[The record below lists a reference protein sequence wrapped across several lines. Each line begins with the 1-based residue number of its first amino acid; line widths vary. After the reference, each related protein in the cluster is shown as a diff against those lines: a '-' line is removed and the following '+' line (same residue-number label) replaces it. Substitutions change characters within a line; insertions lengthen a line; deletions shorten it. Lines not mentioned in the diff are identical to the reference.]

1 MGDPDSPF
9 VGKGFWIYLLN
20 IGWKVGPD
28 YQFDSYPSGG
38 MDSSELVTI
47 MVGTSVESDLH
58 CVDSSSFRWL
68 TRVSDDVC
76 EKRSSIRWLTRVS
89 DDVCEIRSSLRWLPL
104 TLGDLLKNS
113 S

>member
-9 VGKGFWIYLLN
+9 VGKGSWTYLLN

-28 YQFDSYPSGG
+28 YQFDSGSGYPSGG

-47 MVGTSVESDLH
+47 MVGIRVESDLH

-76 EKRSSIRWLTRVS
+76 EKCSSIRWLS
-89 DDVCEIRSSLRWLPL
+89 MAY
-104 TLGDLLKNS
+104 
-113 S
+113 